1 MALMVSGLLVSF
13 SDDYDLKLENLDAI
27 EIFEGLNLRKKYG
40 FDLGWY
46 TLGQNIHI
54 ILKNVHEGETQIY
67 LANNKIEVWS
77 IINKLVNKVVEDFGV
92 DEKDQKE
99 IYLMLR
105 KHGCCY
111 F

>member
-27 EIFEGLNLRKKYG
+27 EIFEGLYLRKKYG

-54 ILKNVHEGETQIY
+54 ILKNVPEGETQIY
-67 LANNKIEVWS
+67 LADNKIEVES

-92 DEKDQKE
+92 EEKDQKE
-99 IYLMLR
+99 IYLMLQ

>member
-1 MALMVSGLLVSF
+1 MVSGLLVSF
-13 SDDYDLKLENLDAI
+13 SHDYDLKLENLDII

-54 ILKNVHEGETQIY
+54 ILKNVYEGEKQIY
-67 LANNKIEVWS
+67 LADNKIEVES

>member
-1 MALMVSGLLVSF
+1 MVLMVSGLLVSIKNGCNV
-13 SDDYDLKLENLDAI
+13 KLENVNPI
-27 EIFEGLNLRKKYG
+27 EEFEGLKLRNKYG

-46 TLGQNIHI
+46 ALGDKIHV
-54 ILKNVHEGETQIY
+54 ILKYVNEGETQIY
-67 LANNKIEVWS
+67 LADNKIEVES
-77 IINKLVNKVVEDFGV
+77 IMNEVVNKAVENFGV

-99 IYLMLR
+99 IYTILQ

>member
-1 MALMVSGLLVSF
+1 MMVSGLLVSF
-13 SDDYDLKLENLDAI
+13 KNGCNLKLENVNPI
-27 EIFEGLNLRKKYG
+27 EEFEGLNLRNKYG

-46 TLGQNIHI
+46 TLGETIQV
-54 ILKNVHEGETQIY
+54 ILKYVQGGETQIY
-67 LANNKIEVWS
+67 LADNKIEVES
-77 IINKLVNKVVEDFGV
+77 IMNKVVNKAVEDFSV

-99 IYLMLR
+99 IYIMLK

>member
-1 MALMVSGLLVSF
+1 VALMVSGLLVSF

>member
-1 MALMVSGLLVSF
+1 MVRGLLVSF
-13 SDDYDLKLENLDAI
+13 KNGCNLKLENVNPK
-27 EIFEGLNLRKKYG
+27 EKFEGLKLLTKYG

-46 TLGQNIHI
+46 TVGEKIHV
-54 ILKNVHEGETQIY
+54 ILKCVNGGETQIY
-67 LANNKIEVWS
+67 LADNEIDGESILNEVV
-77 IINKLVNKVVEDFGV
+77 KKAVDDFGV

-99 IYLMLR
+99 IFNILK

>member
-1 MALMVSGLLVSF
+1 MVSGLLVSIKNG
-13 SDDYDLKLENLDAI
+13 YNLKLENVNPI
-27 EIFEGLNLRKKYG
+27 EEFESLKLRNKYG

-46 TLGQNIHI
+46 TLGEKIYV
-54 ILKNVHEGETQIY
+54 ILKHVKKGETQIY
-67 LANNKIEVWS
+67 LADNKIEVES
-77 IINKLVNKVVEDFGV
+77 IMNEVVNKAVEDFGV

-99 IYLMLR
+99 IYAILQ

>member
-1 MALMVSGLLVSF
+1 MVWMVSGLLVSF
-13 SDDYDLKLENLDAI
+13 KNGCNLKLENVNPK
-27 EIFEGLNLRKKYG
+27 EKFEGLKLLTKYG

-46 TLGQNIHI
+46 TVGEKIQV
-54 ILKNVHEGETQIY
+54 ILKCVDGGETQIY
-67 LANNKIEVWS
+67 LADNEIEGES
-77 IINKLVNKVVEDFGV
+77 ILNEVVKKAVDDFGV

-99 IYLMLR
+99 IFNILK

>member
-1 MALMVSGLLVSF
+1 MVLLASGLLVSF
-13 SDDYDLKLENLDAI
+13 KGGCNFDLENVNTI
-27 EIFEGLNLRKKYG
+27 EKFEGLKLRENYG

-46 TLGQNIHI
+46 ILWDKIQV
-54 ILKNVHEGETQIY
+54 ILKCVDGGETQIY
-67 LANNKIEVWS
+67 LAENEIEVES
-77 IINKLVNKVVEDFGV
+77 ILGELVNNAVNDFGV

-99 IYLMLR
+99 VFNILK

>member
-1 MALMVSGLLVSF
+1 MVSGLLVSF
-13 SDDYDLKLENLDAI
+13 TNGYDLKLENVNTI
-27 EIFEGLNLRKKYG
+27 ENFEGLNLRKKYG

-46 TLGQNIHI
+46 TLGEKIHV
-54 ILKNVHEGETQIY
+54 ILKNVNEGETQIY
-67 LANNKIEVWS
+67 LADNKIEVES
-77 IINKLVNKVVEDFGV
+77 IINKLVNKAVEDFGV

-99 IYLMLR
+99 IYIMLR